1 MRTSAPTRVHPRT
14 SGLRALVGG
23 LAVAA
28 LAAIPVTAG
37 ALEPAAKSGATV
49 KVKLFEFQVKPKP
62 KFATAGT
69 VRFKVKNIGTEK
81 HEFVVVKSDG
91 TELPLLPDG
100 SVDEE
105 AIPEADKFGEVEDLK
120 PKKSGSLTVKS
131 LPAGDY
137 VLFCNIV
144 EDMSGT
150 TMVHYAEGMHTDFTV
165 G

>member
-1 MRTSAPTRVHPRT
+1 M
-14 SGLRALVGG
+14 LVGG
-23 LAVAA
+23 LAAAA
-28 LAAIPVTAG
+28 LVAIPVTAE

-49 KVKLFEFQVKPKP
+49 KVKLLEFQVKPKP
-62 KFATAGT
+62 KFATAGK
-69 VRFKVKNIGTEK
+69 VRFNVTNIGTEK
-81 HEFVVVKSDG
+81 HELVVVKSDG
-91 TELPLLPDG
+91 TELPRLPDG

-105 AIPEADKFGEVEDLK
+105 KIPESSKFGEVENLK

-144 EDMSGT
+144 EDMDGT
-150 TMVHYAEGMHTDFTV
+150 TMVHYAEGMHADFSV